1 MLMQSVFSRT
11 STNGLSDRIFV
22 YEVSGL
28 AENDQTTDQVHSIRS
43 SASQFY
49 QVPFSRMNQAMNQF
63 IRMGGKIISIQPLGA
78 EAPALAVASAESEE
92 A

>member
-1 MLMQSVFSRT
+1 MLMQGVFSKT
-11 STNGLSDRIFV
+11 STNSLSDRIFV

-49 QVPFSRMNQAMNQF
+49 QVPFSRMNQATQRF
-63 IRMGGKIISIQPLGA
+63 IRMGGKIVSIQPLGA
-78 EAPALAVASAESEE
+78 KAPAPAAAPADSEAE
-92 A
+92 